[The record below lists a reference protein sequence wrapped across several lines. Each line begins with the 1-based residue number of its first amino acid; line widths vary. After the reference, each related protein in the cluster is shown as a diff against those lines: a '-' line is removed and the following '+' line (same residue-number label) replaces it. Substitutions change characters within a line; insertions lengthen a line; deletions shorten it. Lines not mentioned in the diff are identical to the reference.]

1 MDQRNKW
8 REILGELNASAM
20 SKTENALVKAYRN
33 AIKDIKVQ
41 AKGFIEEYDTL
52 SFSKRIEVERL
63 LSVGQEI
70 QAILEGTN
78 KIVTQTIAQGT
89 GNMAKNGYY
98 STFYGM
104 EGEYSLNIPMGFLGE
119 DYIQSVVNS
128 PVNGQLFSQR
138 IHRNTDKLARVTTQS
153 LIQGAIDGKGYKYV
167 AKRIEDLTEADYKKA
182 LRIARTEGGRASSLS
197 QQKAYEE
204 AQSVGVKL
212 KKRWLSTLDEA
223 TRNSHRL
230 LDGQTVEAEE
240 AFVSPETGA
249 IGQGPRLMGRA
260 SEDINCRCTTIA
272 VVDGYEPELRLDNE
286 TGETIKNM
294 SYTEWEKMK
303 NVPKTNPVMTI
314 PPKVATVVR
323 EYTEGNYRFIN
334 EYSRLKATGKVNN
347 PDNLTRFLGP
357 ITPSVTDEFVRA
369 DIKKGGFSAK
379 LKAELAGENVYDV
392 SKLNSLIEK
401 NRGKID
407 DAEALY
413 DFIVKQPLREI
424 SANRIEL
431 SNVNELSKLTPGS
444 PVDIGILSF
453 SKDMSFTKK
462 VVSALDEGV
471 TIGADV
477 KTVVSWHIDKQATQF
492 LDVSMLSNFDQEEIL
507 MTGKFIVTDVIT
519 EEVEN
524 GRYNKRRTGMS
535 AYANMNKTIN
545 IINIFIKPR

>member
-78 KIVTQTIAQGT
+78 KIVTQTIAEST
-89 GNMAKNGYY
+89 GNMAQNGYY

-286 TGETIKNM
+286 TGEMVKNM
-294 SYTEWEKMK
+294 SYTEWQSYKGVPVS
-303 NVPKTNPVMTI
+303 VPKAGQAVVPAPSKPSPQPEVAPKPVETI
-314 PPKVATVVR
+314 KRRGHVKASGSTDKITAKDLNVDIHTAKEYEFAITQYTGYGYSDVR
-323 EYTEGNYRFIN
+323 EYQKN
-334 EYSRLKATGKVNN
+334 ELQDYLQIY
-347 PDNLTRFLGP
+347 GP
-357 ITPSVTDEFVRA
+357 KKIRY
-369 DIKKGGFSAK
+369 IKKQ
-379 LKAELAGENVYDV
+379 AEMIEEY
-392 SKLNSLIEK
+392 IEK
-401 NRGKID
+401 APKWDGGPLYRGVVLSNK
-407 DAEALY
+407 EAGKLQVGTILNQGGTSSWT
-413 DFIVKQPLREI
+413 DNVKV
-424 SANRIEL
+424 ANRFSLDSTGLARPVIFKIEKTNLATSIRHL
-431 SNVNELSKLTPGS
+431 SNMQDESEVLMSK
-444 PVDIGILSF
+444 V
-453 SKDMSFTKK
+453 
-462 VVSALDEGV
+462 A
-471 TIGADV
+471 
-477 KTVVSWHIDKQATQF
+477 KQ
-492 LDVSMLSNFDQEEIL
+492 
-507 MTGKFIVTDVIT
+507 VIT
-519 EEVEN
+519 KIEKGDENRWIIHVKELEE
-524 GRYNKRRTGMS
+524 
-535 AYANMNKTIN
+535 
-545 IINIFIKPR
+545 